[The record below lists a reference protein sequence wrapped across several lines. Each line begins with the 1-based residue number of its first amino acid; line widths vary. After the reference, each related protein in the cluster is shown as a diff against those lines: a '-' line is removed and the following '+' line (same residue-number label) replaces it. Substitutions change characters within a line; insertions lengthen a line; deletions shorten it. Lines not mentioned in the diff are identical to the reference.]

1 MIFRN
6 LTAFRLSPA
15 VAAEIKDIDATLSEH
30 RLKPIGPQEISSR
43 GFVSPYGEGED
54 KAMTQVVSPFLLVCV
69 GGQDKLLP
77 ASVVNEEV
85 GKRVAKIKDEEGRK
99 VGGKERKRLKEDVLN
114 ELLPRA
120 FVRSSRQSFYIDT
133 QQGWVVLDTASA
145 KSAENALSTL
155 RNALGSFPA
164 VPLAPEE
171 SVRVLMT
178 DWLATGQLPEDL
190 AMGEDCELKD
200 AADSKGA
207 TIRAKKQDLSV
218 EEIKEHL
225 RAGKQVTQLGLV
237 YKERISFM
245 LDENLVVR
253 RLKFLDV
260 VMEGVEHGEDAAS
273 EADAMFALMTLEVR
287 DLLNRLA
294 AIFKVGAPE
303 DAA

>member
-6 LTAFRLSPA
+6 VTVFRLSPA
-15 VAAEIKDIDATLSEH
+15 AAAEVKDVEAALSEH
-30 RLKPIGPQEISSR
+30 RLKPIGPQELSTR

-54 KAMTQVVSPFLLVCV
+54 KAMAQVVSPYVLVCV

-77 ASVVNEEV
+77 SSVINDEV
-85 GKRVAKIKDEEGRK
+85 GKRVAKIRAEEDRK
-99 VGGKERKRLKEDVLN
+99 VGGKERKRMKEDVIN

-120 FVRSSRQSFYIDT
+120 FVRSSRQSFYVDT
-133 QQGWVVLDTASA
+133 QEGWVVLDTASP

-155 RNALGSFPA
+155 REALGSFPA

-178 DWLATGQLPEDL
+178 DWLSTGQLPEDL

-225 RAGKQVTQLGLV
+225 RAGKQVTQLGLI
-237 YKERISFM
+237 YKERMSFM

-260 VMEGVEHGEDAAS
+260 AMEGVEHGEDAAS
-273 EADAMFALMTLEVR
+273 EADAMFTLMTLEVR
-287 DLLNRLA
+287 ELLHRLA
-294 AIFKVGAPE
+294 AIFKVAAPE

>member
-6 LTAFRLSPA
+6 LTLFRLSPA
-15 VAAEIKDIDATLSEH
+15 AAAEIKDIETALGEH
-30 RLKPIGPQEISSR
+30 RLKPVGPLEMASH

-54 KAMTQVVSPFLLVCV
+54 KVLTQVVSPFVLVCV
-69 GGQDKLLP
+69 GSQDKLLP
-77 ASVVNEEV
+77 GSVVNDEV
-85 GKRVAKIKDEEGRK
+85 GKRVAKIREEEDRK
-99 VGGKERKRLKEDVLN
+99 VGGKERKRIKEDVLN
-114 ELLPRA
+114 DLLPRA

-133 QQGWVVLDTASA
+133 KEGWVVLDTASA
-145 KSAENALSTL
+145 KSAENAISTL

-171 SVRVLMT
+171 GVRVLMT

-200 AADSKGA
+200 LADSQGA

-237 YKERISFM
+237 YKERLSFV

-260 VMEGVEHGEDAAS
+260 VMEGVEHGEDASS
-273 EADAMFALMTLEVR
+273 EADAMLALMTLEVR
-287 DLLNRLA
+287 ELLNRLA
-294 AIFKVGAPE
+294 TIFKVPAPK
-303 DAA
+303 DAE